1 MTTAFTNPPRES
13 IDRLLRATRTIAVI
27 GISDDPLRP
36 SWDVSQRMRGYG
48 YRIVPINPQLGQW
61 EGIPAHATLEAA
73 VAALGPGERIDLVNV
88 FRRPALVGE
97 VVDDCIRLDLPA
109 LWLQLGV
116 VNEPAALRAVNAGLT
131 VVMDRCIY
139 VDRAAWAS

>member
-1 MTTAFTNPPRES
+1 MSFQNPPRDDVEQ
-13 IDRLLRATRTIAVI
+13 LLRATRTIAVI
-27 GISDDPLRP
+27 GISDNPLRP
-36 SWDVSQRMRGYG
+36 SWDVSQRMLGFG

-61 EGIPAHATLEAA
+61 EGIPAHATLADA
-73 VAALGPGERIDLVNV
+73 VAALGPRERIDLVNV

-97 VVDDCIRLDLPA
+97 VVDECIRLDLPA

-116 VNEPAALRAVNAGLT
+116 VNEDAALRAVRAGLT

-139 VDRAAWAS
+139 VERAAFAA